1 MRGHVK
7 FMLFAALGFIVVLS
21 GCVGNGVP
29 GGTSE
34 TTRTITSTETLTEA
48 VTQTGSE
55 TSTGSESPKQTE
67 TNTPTSSATET
78 ATPTPSPSPNGSVQL
93 DEDGLPICT
102 GDMSEDSGCED
113 NKTIEGSGSGFAL
126 PEDIVLNITL
136 QPVLQLAPIN
146 PPNLTYVGPLS
157 SMADVPGEEDVI
169 EWVGLITSSTKPGES
184 VTLTLHFKDE
194 NLLGQYIHVPFIMD
208 PITGKKVTYEP
219 TVMKLSEGDEFGKR
233 WEVHLYGGIS
243 GGSFTLYEIT
253 GNGPLKLQEGKVELK
268 GSSASFTIENFS
280 SIFPDKTYMSVE
292 AVPMSSK
299 LQAFSYPSKESFVI
313 KAKEGRIDY
322 YTSAFLGIEGEPV
335 SLRATSSDYDLI
347 LEFYLT
353 KEDWLPF
360 TAHIDSSDDGTA
372 DWILEVRDGNYELK
386 DSSGSLFRDG
396 NVTVEDTQLG
406 KRVSLRIENFYS
418 LVPWRKFRLW
428 MTNWVDRFPAKSNLW
443 VDASEGMSIEK
454 DVDRYLVAVVE
465 DVFIKE
471 NGDYAEGEIE
481 LSSWAY
487 GMTWPDGKVYP
498 INHSSLY
505 TFGYP
510 IGHWVEAE
518 DNSRLLYHDDRMTGS
533 LGRPFVNGY
542 PILAMPMEEAKKYKI
557 IVLET
562 AAWDRDEPGKY
573 VTKTVGYLT
582 DFAVGMATG
591 EIGTVA
597 NYAYKGA
604 TWMNWLATG
613 QSGDDLWGNVFNW
626 LAGAEPDKVGDAV
639 YVLHP
644 NEADFTRG
652 YRVVAE
658 SKDGNMRVTYV
669 IYEVEVPRLLK
680 YDNLKAELLEVDFTK
695 DTEIGDDEYYYY
707 ARACAGFESLGETE
721 GLHNVE
727 VNVLA
732 PAGYAYSYPVSSSE
746 GATFNRQPC
755 SARKIFHKYLS
766 GDKLSLKPGLAML
779 ERDDAR
785 VPFLYMEYSGWEEDS
800 GKWGN
805 DDDPMG
811 NVGITIVFDDDY
823 FDWDP
828 TSGIPSKYWSLDFD
842 VCGVSGGCSKVWF
855 GLDVRTG

>member
-1 MRGHVK
+1 
-7 FMLFAALGFIVVLS
+7 
-21 GCVGNGVP
+21 
-29 GGTSE
+29 
-34 TTRTITSTETLTEA
+34 
-48 VTQTGSE
+48 
-55 TSTGSESPKQTE
+55 
-67 TNTPTSSATET
+67 
-78 ATPTPSPSPNGSVQL
+78 
-93 DEDGLPICT
+93 
-102 GDMSEDSGCED
+102 MS
-113 NKTIEGSGSGFAL
+113 
-126 PEDIVLNITL
+126 
-136 QPVLQLAPIN
+136 
-146 PPNLTYVGPLS
+146 
-157 SMADVPGEEDVI
+157 M
-169 EWVGLITSSTKPGES
+169 
-184 VTLTLHFKDE
+184 
-194 NLLGQYIHVPFIMD
+194 
-208 PITGKKVTYEP
+208 
-219 TVMKLSEGDEFGKR
+219 
-233 WEVHLYGGIS
+233 
-243 GGSFTLYEIT
+243 
-253 GNGPLKLQEGKVELK
+253 
-268 GSSASFTIENFS
+268 
-280 SIFPDKTYMSVE
+280 E

-299 LQAFSYPSKESFVI
+299 FSTFTYPSKESFVI

-322 YTSAFLGIEGEPV
+322 YTSAFFGIEDEPV
-335 SLRATSSDYDLI
+335 SIRTTSSEYDLI
-347 LEFYLT
+347 FEFYVT
-353 KEDWLPF
+353 KDTWLSF
-360 TAHIDSSDDGTA
+360 TGFIDSSDDGMA
-372 DWILEVRDGNYELK
+372 DWILEVRDRNYELK
-386 DSSGSLFRDG
+386 DESGSLFRDG
-396 NVTVEDTQLG
+396 NVTVENTQLG
-406 KRVSLRIENFYS
+406 KKVSLRIENFYS
-418 LVPWRKFRLW
+418 LVPWRKFRFW
-428 MTNWVDRFPAKSNLW
+428 MTNWIERFPAKSNLW

-454 DVDRYLVAVVE
+454 DVDLYLVAVVE
-465 DVFIKE
+465 DVFVKE
-471 NGDYAEGEIE
+471 NGDYAEGEIQ

-487 GMTWPDGKVYP
+487 GMTWPDGKAWP
-498 INHSSLY
+498 INHSSIY

-533 LGRPFVNGY
+533 LNMPFVNGY
-542 PILAMPMEEAKKYKI
+542 PILAMPIDEAKKYKI

-562 AAWDRDEPGKY
+562 AGWDRDEPGKY

-597 NYAYKGA
+597 DYAYKGA

-613 QSGDDLWGNVFNW
+613 QSGDELWGSVFNW
-626 LAGAEPDKVGDAV
+626 LAGAEPDKVGNAV

-652 YRVVAE
+652 YRVTAE
-658 SKDGNMRVTYV
+658 SRDGNMRVTYV

-755 SARKIFHKYLS
+755 SASKLFHKYLS
-766 GDKLSLKPGLAML
+766 GNELSLKPGLAML

-785 VPFLYMEYSGWEEDS
+785 VPFLYMEYSGWEEDA

-823 FDWDP
+823 FDWDV

-855 GLDVRTG
+855 GLDVRRE

>member
-1 MRGHVK
+1 MKRSYQV
-7 FMLFAALGFIVVLS
+7 LVFILLASLVVISGCINNGPILS
-21 GCVGNGVP
+21 GSER
-29 GGTSE
+29 TTTKTSSE
-34 TTRTITSTETLTEA
+34 TEPSGTISPSNTTETDTRLT
-48 VTQTGSE
+48 TQTNTE
-55 TSTGSESPKQTE
+55 TSPEI
-67 TNTPTSSATET
+67 ATET
-78 ATPTPSPSPNGSVQL
+78 GTETPAPNGSVQL

-102 GDMSEDSGCED
+102 EDMDEDLGCED
-113 NKTIEGSGSGFAL
+113 NKTIEGSGPGFSL
-126 PEDIVLNITL
+126 PGDIVLNITL
-136 QPVLQLAPIN
+136 QPVLQLAPIK
-146 PPNLTYVGPLS
+146 PLNLTYVGPLS
-157 SMADVPGEEDVI
+157 SMADVQGEEDVI
-169 EWVGLITSSTKPGES
+169 QWVSLTTSSSEPGGS
-184 VTLTLHFKDE
+184 VALTLHFRNE
-194 NLLGQYIHVPFIMD
+194 SLLGQYIHPHFIMD
-208 PITGKKVTYEP
+208 PVTGKKVTYQP
-219 TVMKLSEGDEFGKR
+219 TVMELSDGDEFGKR

-253 GNGPLKLQEGKVELK
+253 GNGPLKLQEGKVEVRS
-268 GSSASFTIENFS
+268 SSASFTIENFS
-280 SIFPDKTYMSVE
+280 SIFPEKTYMTVR

-299 LQAFSYPSKESFVI
+299 LHTFNYPSKESFVI

-322 YTSAFLGIEGEPV
+322 YTSDFFGIEGEPV
-335 SLRATSSDYDLI
+335 SIRATSNGYDLI

-353 KEDWLPF
+353 KEDWLSF
-360 TAHIDSSDDGTA
+360 MGFIDSSDDGKA
-372 DWILEVRDGNYELK
+372 DWILKVRDGKYELK
-386 DSSGSLFRDG
+386 DGSGSLFRDG
-396 NVTVEDTQLG
+396 NISIEDTQLG
-406 KRVSLRIENFYS
+406 KKVSLRIENFYS
-418 LVPWRKFRLW
+418 LVPWRKFRFW
-428 MTNWVDRFPAKSNLW
+428 MTNWIHRFPSKSNLW
-443 VDASEGMSIEK
+443 VDASKGMSIEK

-465 DVFIKE
+465 DVFVKE
-471 NGDYAEGEIE
+471 NRDYAEGEIQ

-487 GMTWPDGKVYP
+487 GMTWPDGKAWPV
-498 INHSSLY
+498 NHSSLY
-505 TFGYP
+505 TFGYL

-518 DNSRLLYHDDRMTGS
+518 DNSRILYHDEMMTGS

-542 PILAMPMEEAKKYKI
+542 PILAMPIDEAKRYKI

-562 AAWDRDEPGKY
+562 AGWDRDEPGKY

-582 DFAVGMATG
+582 DFAVGMGTG

-597 NYAYKGA
+597 DYAYKGA

-613 QSGDDLWGNVFNW
+613 QSGDELWGSVFNW
-626 LAGAEPDKVGDAV
+626 LAGAEPDKVGNAV

-707 ARACAGFESLGETE
+707 ARACAGFESLDETE

-727 VNVLA
+727 VNVLV
-732 PAGYAYSYPVSSSE
+732 PNGYAYSYPVSSSE

-755 SARKIFHKYLS
+755 SAQKIFHKYIS
-766 GDKLSLKPGLAML
+766 GNKLSLKPGLAML
-779 ERDDAR
+779 ERDDSR

-811 NVGITIVFDDDY
+811 NVGITVVFDDDY
-823 FDWDP
+823 FDWDV

-855 GLDVRTG
+855 GLDVWSD